1 MDKITILIVDDHA
14 ILRTGLRLLLEAQKD
29 MKVVGE
35 TGSGK
40 EALQIAEDLK
50 PRVILL
56 DLSLDDLN
64 GLDILLELKI
74 SISRSKYWF

>member
-1 MDKITILIVDDHA
+1 MDKITILIVDDHTV
-14 ILRTGLRLLLEAQKD
+14 LRTGLKLLLEAQKD

-64 GLDILLELKI
+64 GLDILLLN
-74 SISRSKYWF
+74 